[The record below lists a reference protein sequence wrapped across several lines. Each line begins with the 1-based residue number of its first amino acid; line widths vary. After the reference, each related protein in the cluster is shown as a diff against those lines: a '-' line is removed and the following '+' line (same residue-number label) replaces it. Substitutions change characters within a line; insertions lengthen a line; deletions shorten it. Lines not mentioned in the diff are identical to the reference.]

1 MISAIYP
8 TIMDG
13 TVVRWFADPEGETQ
27 LASASRNAVVYA
39 TGLEVPA
46 DVKDAAQAAHR
57 ELARNRNA
65 DVRHYA
71 THRKQ
76 GLFGPLEPIRRD
88 GD

>member
-1 MISAIYP
+1 VISAIYP

-13 TVVRWFADPEGETQ
+13 TVVRWYADEDGEQ
-27 LASASRNAVVYA
+27 QIASASRNAVEFYVDD
-39 TGLEVPA
+39 VPA
-46 DVKDAAQAAHR
+46 DVRDAAQAAHS
-57 ELARNRNA
+57 ELARRRDA

-71 THRKQ
+71 THRKK